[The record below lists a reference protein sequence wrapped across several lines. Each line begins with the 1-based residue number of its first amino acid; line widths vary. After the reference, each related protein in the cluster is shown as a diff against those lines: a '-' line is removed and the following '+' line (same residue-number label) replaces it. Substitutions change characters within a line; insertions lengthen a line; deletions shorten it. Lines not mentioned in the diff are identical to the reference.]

1 MATSS
6 NPTLSII
13 VPAYNEEMNI
23 QQFYGLLTKELTKD
37 PQLSFEIVYI
47 NDGSRDGTV
56 KEIQML
62 SQRDNRVRLVSL
74 SRNFGKEIALT
85 AGVAYARGD
94 AVMMIDADGQ
104 HPVELIHSFIQK
116 WRNGASIVVGLRKS
130 NRDEGFVKRYG
141 SKVFYKLFNGMT
153 GSNKLLP
160 GLTDYMLI
168 DQSVR
173 QQFLKFGERN
183 RITRGLINSMGHKKD
198 FIEFEAKPRMA
209 GKAAYDV
216 RKLVRLA
223 MNSFISMSLAPLHFS
238 AYAGVLIAPSALVLG
253 IFVIIEQILLK
264 DPLRLHVTGTAMLGI
279 LLLFLVGLLLT
290 SQGITALYIS
300 QIHTETKA
308 RPLYLVDEQESV
320 GI

>member
-1 MATSS
+1 
-6 NPTLSII
+6 
-13 VPAYNEEMNI
+13 
-23 QQFYGLLTKELTKD
+23 
-37 PQLSFEIVYI
+37 
-47 NDGSRDGTV
+47 
-56 KEIQML
+56 
-62 SQRDNRVRLVSL
+62 
-74 SRNFGKEIALT
+74 
-85 AGVAYARGD
+85 
-94 AVMMIDADGQ
+94 
-104 HPVELIHSFIQK
+104 
-116 WRNGASIVVGLRKS
+116 
-130 NRDEGFVKRYG
+130 
-141 SKVFYKLFNGMT
+141 
-153 GSNKLLP
+153 
-160 GLTDYMLI
+160 
-168 DQSVR
+168 
-173 QQFLKFGERN
+173 
-183 RITRGLINSMGHKKD
+183 
-198 FIEFEAKPRMA
+198 MA

>member
-6 NPTLSII
+6 NPTLSIV

-23 QQFYGLLTKELTKD
+23 QQFYELLTKELTKD
-37 PQLSFEIVYI
+37 PKLSFEIVYI

-56 KEIQML
+56 KEIQKL

-85 AGVAYARGD
+85 AGVAYARGE

-104 HPVELIHSFIQK
+104 HPVELIHSFVKK
-116 WRNGASIVVGLRKS
+116 WRDGANIVVGIRKS
-130 NRDEGFVKRYG
+130 NQDEGFVKRYG
-141 SKVFYKLFNGMT
+141 SKAFYKLFNGVT
-153 GSNKLLP
+153 GNNKLIP

-183 RITRGLINSMGHKKD
+183 RITRGLINSMGHKKES
-198 FIEFEAKPRMA
+198 IEFEAKPRMA
-209 GKAAYDV
+209 GKATYDV
-216 RKLVRLA
+216 RKLMRLA
-223 MNSFISMSLAPLHFS
+223 MNSFISMSLAPLHIS
-238 AYAGVLIAPSALVLG
+238 AYAGVFIAPTALLLG
-253 IFVIIEQILLK
+253 AFVIVEQIVLK
-264 DPLRLHVTGTAMLGI
+264 DPLRLHITGTAMLGI
-279 LLLFLVGLLLT
+279 LLVFLVGLLLI